1 MGERLLPAT
10 RSLFSSRQALARILV
25 SVRRMTLDE
34 ASGWCDEWE
43 KYAASSG
50 LSSGAP
56 YFWDS
61 ARGWIDAQLDV
72 APTLD
77 PGPAARPAAA
87 ARAPR

>member
-10 RSLFSSRQALARILV
+10 RSLFSNRQALARILV

-72 APTLD
+72 APTVD
-77 PGPAARPAAA
+77 RRPAARPGAG
-87 ARAPR
+87 ARGRQ